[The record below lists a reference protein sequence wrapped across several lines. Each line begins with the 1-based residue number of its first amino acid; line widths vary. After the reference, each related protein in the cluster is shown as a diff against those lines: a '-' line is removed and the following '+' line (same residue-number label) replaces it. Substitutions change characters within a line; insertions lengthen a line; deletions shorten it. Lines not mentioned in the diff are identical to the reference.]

1 MSVYAFDEHRLGL
14 KPITKRMWSPV
25 GQRPV
30 VQVHHRY
37 QWLYL
42 YAFANPQSG
51 HSVFYILPR
60 VNTDTLSCVLE
71 NLAQELNASKDHA
84 VLLVLDQAGWH
95 VSKRLRIP
103 PGIHLLF
110 LPSHSPEL
118 QPAERL
124 WALTD
129 EPLANRCF
137 ASLDDLQET
146 LCRRC
151 AFLSTQPDLISQHTL
166 FHWWTLT

>member
-1 MSVYAFDEHRLGL
+1 MSAR
-14 KPITKRMWSPV
+14 
-25 GQRPV
+25 
-30 VQVHHRY
+30 
-37 QWLYL
+37 
-42 YAFANPQSG
+42 
-51 HSVFYILPR
+51 
-60 VNTDTLSCVLE
+60 SCVF
-71 NLAQELNASKDHA
+71 Q
-84 VLLVLDQAGWH
+84 
-95 VSKRLRIP
+95 
-103 PGIHLLF
+103 GIELLF

-137 ASLDDLQET
+137 ASLDELEET

-151 AFLSTQPDLISQHTL
+151 AFLSTQPELISQHTL